1 MIYLLSG
8 QFKTSDWEF
17 VKLLI
22 LFCVILAATIA
33 TTKFVGGIKLG
44 QLKNSNFKIIETF
57 RVTQN
62 KYLQIIRVSNKYI
75 LISVSKDNIQFI
87 TELKE
92 EDIRLSENQGQQ
104 KLDFKDIFKKYSNQV
119 KQDSSF
125 PIQDSQ
131 DNDIFT
137 KKDD

>member
-8 QFKTSDWEF
+8 QFNVSGWEF

-22 LFCVILAATIA
+22 LFCVILGAAIG

-57 RVTQN
+57 RITQN
-62 KYLQIIRVSNKYI
+62 KYLQIIQVSNKYI

-87 TELKE
+87 AELKE
-92 EDIRLSENQGQQ
+92 EDIRLSENQGQH
-104 KLDFKDIFKKYSNQV
+104 KLEFKDIFKKYSNQV

-125 PIQDSQ
+125 PIQDGH
-131 DNDIFT
+131 DKDIFS
-137 KKDD
+137 KKED